1 MILVMIPD
9 LAFVQAV
16 VDLRSNVLVISHK
29 NLEQAIDNKF
39 SDFEAKMCHA
49 QLDISKTINGW
60 YVMDAKNVD
69 WVQIEEVK
77 G

>member
-39 SDFEAKMCHA
+39 TDFEARLVHA
-49 QLDISKTINGW
+49 QLDKSQTINGW
-60 YVMDAKNVD
+60 YIMDAKKIN
-69 WVQIEEVK
+69 WVQIEVAK

>member
-39 SDFEAKMCHA
+39 TDFEARLLYA
-49 QLDISKTINGW
+49 QLDKSQTINGW
-60 YVMDAKNVD
+60 YITDATKIN
-69 WVQIEEVK
+69 WVQIEVAK

>member
-39 SDFEAKMCHA
+39 TDFEARLVRA
-49 QLDISKTINGW
+49 QLDKSQTINGW
-60 YVMDAKNVD
+60 YITDAKKLN
-69 WVQIEEVK
+69 WVQIEVAK

>member
-16 VDLRSNVLVISHK
+16 VELRSNVLVISHK
-29 NLEQAIDNKF
+29 NLEQAINNKF
-39 SDFEAKMCHA
+39 SEFEARVLHA
-49 QLDISKTINGW
+49 QLDKAQTINGW
-60 YVMDAKNVD
+60 YITDAKAIN
-69 WVQIEEVK
+69 WIQIEEVK